1 MKEGRSVGGDRL
13 TVPLDFICSLPS
25 PEEQSSGALPRMER
39 ETFAFLKQEEAQ
51 RGRQRQEHEDA
62 ASSHATLDD
71 TLLEQ
76 LHGERFSTTR
86 LYSTLSTASCW
97 WKNKPK
103 SSQVHKP
110 TEQLQPR
117 RLAAEVSRRAGWTS
131 GYVSR
136 VLLDEKPAFAG
147 SRRQRLG
154 LHSNSNFDP
163 QCRFTSGTLYSD
175 SSMIP
180 IGQYKLPSVF
190 GPTGRTP
197 AVFSRSKTPQ
207 AQLLLPL
214 LASDMPGQRAIRV
227 QDMSMSA
234 PAVLAR
240 MCSQSDVPP
249 VFLGTTKTVRN
260 RVEEDEGVRGE
271 LAADPKQARGFEQ
284 KTRKRSIRRKG
295 GERGMSPEDGAKSPL
310 LPTSWTI
317 SDSSRSFPII
327 PTNHM

>member
-207 AQLLLPL
+207 
-214 LASDMPGQRAIRV
+214 RAIRV
-227 QDMSMSA
+227 QDMSM
-234 PAVLAR
+234 
-240 MCSQSDVPP
+240 M
-249 VFLGTTKTVRN
+249 FLGTTKTVRN

>member
-1 MKEGRSVGGDRL
+1 
-13 TVPLDFICSLPS
+13 
-25 PEEQSSGALPRMER
+25 
-39 ETFAFLKQEEAQ
+39 
-51 RGRQRQEHEDA
+51 
-62 ASSHATLDD
+62 
-71 TLLEQ
+71 
-76 LHGERFSTTR
+76 
-86 LYSTLSTASCW
+86 
-97 WKNKPK
+97 
-103 SSQVHKP
+103 
-110 TEQLQPR
+110 
-117 RLAAEVSRRAGWTS
+117 
-131 GYVSR
+131 
-136 VLLDEKPAFAG
+136 
-147 SRRQRLG
+147 
-154 LHSNSNFDP
+154 
-163 QCRFTSGTLYSD
+163 
-175 SSMIP
+175 MIP

-197 AVFSRSKTPQ
+197 AVFSRSKTP
-207 AQLLLPL
+207 
-214 LASDMPGQRAIRV
+214 QRAIRV